1 MEARYSV
8 LNACWFFVASTTNYL
23 EEILSPEVHVE
34 HADGDA
40 DGERD
45 QDHGEEEVLAQ
56 ERHRQRG
63 GRDDLGEKQEEHSQR
78 HQDRTAEGHLQ
89 PIRRSVIECCSQK

>member
-1 MEARYSV
+1 MIEWRHVILYLMLV
-8 LNACWFFVASTTNYL
+8 GYLLASTTNYL

-34 HADGDA
+34 HADRDA

-45 QDHGEEEVLAQ
+45 EDHGEEEVLAE

-63 GRDDLGEKQEEHSQR
+63 GRDDLGEKQEEHSQ
-78 HQDRTAEGHLQ
+78 
-89 PIRRSVIECCSQK
+89 